1 MRYLAAYLLAQ
12 LGGVGRPQE
21 SNIRDILSSVGIE
34 CEEERAKLVRLSI
47 ISNVVRS
54 LNKCVARTSTS

>member
-12 LGGVGRPQE
+12 LGGVSRPQE

-34 CEEERAKLVRLSI
+34 CEEERAKLVRIL
-47 ISNVVRS
+47 
-54 LNKCVARTSTS
+54 